1 MFGVDHGLI
10 AHDWL
15 VKQVSNSVAFR
26 GGVSVFVALASISFL
41 TELLIQGM
49 QHFHRNSE
57 ARSPLARDALP
68 WSLCAVSTEILPG
81 FLKSSNML
89 SSCNKGKL
97 LASLACQTIFF
108 TALCKFQVGAEALQR
123 NLHDLLCFLEN
134 AQSSAFQGLVQVQ
147 PN

>member
-1 MFGVDHGLI
+1 LGVDHGLI

-81 FLKSSNML
+81 IPEIQQHVVKLQQGKATSISGVSNDFLHSVMQVPSGGGSVATECSRFAL
-89 SSCNKGKL
+89 
-97 LASLACQTIFF
+97 FF
-108 TALCKFQVGAEALQR
+108 GECSV
-123 NLHDLLCFLEN
+123 
-134 AQSSAFQGLVQVQ
+134 
-147 PN
+147 